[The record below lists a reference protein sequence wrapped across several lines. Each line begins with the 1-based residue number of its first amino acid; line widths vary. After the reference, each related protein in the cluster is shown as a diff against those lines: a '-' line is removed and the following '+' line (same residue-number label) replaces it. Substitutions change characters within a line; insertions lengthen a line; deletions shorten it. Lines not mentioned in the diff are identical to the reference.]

1 MIMTVQWPYVIE
13 GTLFSCKQIQF
24 HYSPFKFFNNRFLIL
39 SVNIKHS
46 LSNAEYRNPDDLFH
60 MKIFDS
66 FSTSATTTQEE
77 IYEKAS
83 ENIEKA

>member
-1 MIMTVQWPYVIE
+1 MTVQWPYVID
-13 GTLFSCKQIQF
+13 GTLFSF
-24 HYSPFKFFNNRFLIL
+24 HVSKYSFTPFKFFNNRFLIL
-39 SVNIKHS
+39 PVNIKHS